1 MTLVLKYLN
10 LSHHDEKIIGFDCNK
25 INNYNNILKLE
36 KKEIE
41 NVLFNKIQ
49 NYIINKLEKLINNC
63 DANYYINNINLIGS
77 IKFKDI
83 IKEIDIDYMIIDYN
97 NNYINYKY
105 YQNKYYTYFYD
116 KINGIEFIIEN
127 EKYKLYEIFN
137 KLWNKI
143 SFNNIIQ
150 FSNLLNKFNYFGK
163 DITSFKNL
171 IINKFDDEENIN
183 KFINYII
190 DNFVLDDN
198 SNDFNNYD
206 FNNDDFN
213 NNDIK
218 FNFRFIIDNLKSN
231 GYILFEKY
239 NILLKK
245 RYCDKIN
252 IDDIK
257 KDIKI
262 IKYFIYIV
270 RNKDSNTVNKSV
282 NDILIRMRDY
292 LIDIEDSF
300 INNNSLKLLE
310 ENNSCFNNNRDVD
323 LKKIQKNI
331 YQFKILR
338 YNNLEDEMIID
349 YKLSSEIEPYLN
361 LYNTYYNKKYEDR
374 EIEYDIINTTLI
386 IQMKFSKTYQI
397 HMALIQYLILDIIYK
412 KNSDILLV
420 EISKEINIPITSKIL
435 ENTINS
441 LLKVKLI
448 KKISNTKEIILSIN
462 NKFEMDNNKISISS
476 LIKDKSINKIKEFL
490 HDRKTIVYCNIIDY
504 IKKNIVLY
512 EDTVINIIQYKIPFK
527 ITPMMI
533 TEALEQAISNNHIKK
548 IELENNSPIIREIIG
563 EMHQLPNNKNQII
576 YKYVE

>member
-25 INNYNNILKLE
+25 INNYNNVLKLE
-36 KKEIE
+36 KKEIQDI
-41 NVLFNKIQ
+41 LINKIE
-49 NYIINKLEKLINNC
+49 NYINNKLEKLINNNC
-63 DANYYINNINLIGS
+63 DVNYYINNINLIS
-77 IKFKDI
+77 NIKFKEI
-83 IKEIDIDYMIIDYN
+83 IKEIEIDYMIIDYN
-97 NNYINYKY
+97 NNHVNYKY
-105 YQNKYYTYFYD
+105 YQNNYYTYFYE
-116 KINGIEFIIEN
+116 KINKIEFIIEN
-127 EKYKLYEIFN
+127 KKYTLYEIFN

-163 DITSFKNL
+163 DIISFKNL
-171 IINKFDDEENIN
+171 IINKFDDDENIN

-190 DNFVLDDN
+190 DNFIFIN
-198 SNDFNNYD
+198 NDD

-213 NNDIK
+213 NDDIK
-218 FNFRFIIDNLKSN
+218 FNFIFIIDNLKSN

-245 RYCDKIN
+245 RYCDKII
-252 IDDIK
+252 IDDVK

-310 ENNSCFNNNRDVD
+310 DNNTCFNNNRNVD
-323 LKKIQKNI
+323 LKKIQKNM

-338 YNNLEDEMIID
+338 YNNLESEMLTD
-349 YKLSSEIEPYLN
+349 YKLSSEIEAYLN

-420 EISKEINIPITSKIL
+420 EISKEINIPIT
-435 ENTINS
+435 
-441 LLKVKLI
+441 
-448 KKISNTKEIILSIN
+448 KEIILSIN
-462 NKFEMDNNKISISS
+462 NEFEMDNNKISISS
-476 LIKDKSINKIKEFL
+476 LIKDKSTNKIKEFL
-490 HDRKTIVYCNIIDY
+490 HDRNTIVYCNIIDY

-512 EDTVINIIQYKIPFK
+512 EDTIINIIQYKIPFK
-527 ITPMMI
+527 ITPTMI
-533 TEALEQAISNNHIKK
+533 TDALEQAISNNHIKK
-548 IELENNSPIIREIIG
+548 IELENNTPVTRKSIG
-563 EMHQLPNNKNQII
+563 EMNQLSNNENQII

>member
-25 INNYNNILKLE
+25 INNYNNVLKLE
-36 KKEIE
+36 KKEIQDI
-41 NVLFNKIQ
+41 LINKME
-49 NYIINKLEKLINNC
+49 NYINNKLEKLINNNC
-63 DANYYINNINLIGS
+63 DVNYYINNINLIS
-77 IKFKDI
+77 NIKFKEI
-83 IKEIDIDYMIIDYN
+83 IKEIEIDYMIIDYN
-97 NNYINYKY
+97 NNHVNYKY
-105 YQNKYYTYFYD
+105 YQNNYYTYFYE
-116 KINGIEFIIEN
+116 KINKIEFIIEN
-127 EKYKLYEIFN
+127 KKYTLYEIFN

-163 DITSFKNL
+163 DIISFKNL
-171 IINKFDDEENIN
+171 IINKFDDDENIN

-190 DNFVLDDN
+190 DNFIFIN
-198 SNDFNNYD
+198 NDD

-213 NNDIK
+213 NDDIK

-252 IDDIK
+252 IDDVK

-310 ENNSCFNNNRDVD
+310 DNNTCFNNNRNVD
-323 LKKIQKNI
+323 LKKIQKNM

-338 YNNLEDEMIID
+338 YNNLESEMLTD
-349 YKLSSEIEPYLN
+349 YKLSSEIEAYLN

-420 EISKEINIPITSKIL
+420 EISKEINIPITNKTL

-462 NKFEMDNNKISISS
+462 NEFEMDNNKISISS
-476 LIKDKSINKIKEFL
+476 LIKDKSTNKIKEFL
-490 HDRKTIVYCNIIDY
+490 HDRNTIVYCNIIDY

-512 EDTVINIIQYKIPFK
+512 EDTIINIIQYKIPFK
-527 ITPMMI
+527 ITPTMI
-533 TEALEQAISNNHIKK
+533 TDALEQAISNNHIKK
-548 IELENNSPIIREIIG
+548 IELENNTPVTRKSIG
-563 EMHQLPNNKNQII
+563 EMNQLSNNENQII